1 VCSSETLFLAIN
13 AALCRTT
20 AVTPPYI
27 YAILAAGWVLWV
39 VPFFLV
45 RRKRTETNRIDKRA
59 RWGIVITGVGYA
71 LLWQGKFWLRLPQL
85 WQIAL
90 STLLFAIAALIS
102 WTALRA
108 LGRQWRLD
116 AGLSADHELVM
127 AGPYRFVRHPIYASM
142 FCVLLG
148 TGFLMTPWWLFVP
161 AIILFVMGTE
171 IRVRIEDKLLAA
183 RFGDSHTEYRRRI
196 SAYIPFLR

>member
-1 VCSSETLFLAIN
+1 M
-13 AALCRTT
+13 
-20 AVTPPYI
+20 
-27 YAILAAGWVLWV
+27 LWV
-39 VPFFLV
+39 FPFFLV
-45 RRKRTETNRIDKRA
+45 RRKRTEANRIDKRA
-59 RWGIVITGVGYA
+59 RWGIAITVVGYA
-71 LLWQGKFWLRLPQL
+71 LLWQGKFWLRPLRP

-90 STLLFAIAALIS
+90 SILFFVIAGLIS
-102 WTALRA
+102 WTATRA

-142 FCVLLG
+142 FCMLLG

-161 AIILFVMGTE
+161 AIILFVIGTE
-171 IRVRIEDKLLAA
+171 IRVRIEDRLLATH
-183 RFGDSHTEYRRRI
+183 FGDRHAEYRHSV